1 MLPNENL
8 NFSNA
13 KSALPASSA
22 IRYKELEPGW
32 LWDFLSASKCRRS
45 RSAVGFQTGYAECQQ
60 VMAVQWRG
68 VALMSEL
75 INEPDW
81 IGTLADGLHP

>member
-1 MLPNENL
+1 M
-8 NFSNA
+8 
-13 KSALPASSA
+13 
-22 IRYKELEPGW
+22 
-32 LWDFLSASKCRRS
+32 
-45 RSAVGFQTGYAECQQ
+45 GFQTGYAECQQ

-68 VALMSEL
+68 VELMSEL